1 MNPLNMMKMNELTG
15 KFRKNHPKLLRFFDA
30 AQNRIDAGS
39 IIEIKITMSSGES
52 MTATAKVTADD
63 MELLKYLRNQ
73 KL

>member
-1 MNPLNMMKMNELTG
+1 MMKMNELTG

-52 MTATAKVTADD
+52 ITVPSNFF
-63 MELLKYLRNQ
+63 ESGYFQ
-73 KL
+73 KDTSAIR